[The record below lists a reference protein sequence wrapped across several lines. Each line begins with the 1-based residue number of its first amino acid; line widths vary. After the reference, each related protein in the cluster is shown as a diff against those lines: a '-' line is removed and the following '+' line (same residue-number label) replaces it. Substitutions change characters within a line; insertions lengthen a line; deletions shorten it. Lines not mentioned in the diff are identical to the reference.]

1 MFIPSTRFSVGGSA
15 VSFPLSVYRFLLK
28 PASARTEEPM
38 TSVTKLVKDEEHIKF
53 WISRVDNDVK
63 YEGGDAAKAKESEF
77 FT

>member
-1 MFIPSTRFSVGGSA
+1 MFIPSTRFSDGGCA

-28 PASARTEEPM
+28 PASERTEEPM
-38 TSVTKLVKDEEHIKF
+38 ASVTKLVKDEEHIKF

-63 YEGGDAAKAKESEF
+63 YEGGDAKAKESEL